1 MDYDRITMATFDEL
15 DKTFNITPVDSEEVT
30 SIEVVTSDADIVV
43 DTKDQLDKDYEYS
56 RKQIYDL
63 IEKGQKAITGIMDVA
78 SQTDHPRAY
87 EVAFQGIKNV
97 SELADKL
104 MDVHKKLKEVEEE
117 KVQKGP
123 STVNNSVFFGSTAD
137 LQKFIKQSKINNIE
151 E

>member
-1 MDYDRITMATFDEL
+1 MATFDEL
-15 DKTFNITPVDSEEVT
+15 DKTFNITPIEDTEVT
-30 SIEVVTSDADIVV
+30 SIEVIPSESTTES
-43 DTKDQLDKDYEYS
+43 TKEEEILKDYEHSREQLYS
-56 RKQIYDL
+56 L
-63 IEKGQKAITGIMDVA
+63 IEKGQDAIKGIMDVA

-104 MDVHKKLKEVEEE
+104 MDVHKKMKDIEEE
-117 KVQKGP
+117 GKVQRGP
-123 STVNNSVFFGSTAD
+123 STVNNSVFFGSTAE

>member
-1 MDYDRITMATFDEL
+1 MSSFDEL
-15 DKTFNITPVDSEEVT
+15 DKTFNICPVEEEIT
-30 SIEVVTSDADIVV
+30 SVEVVSSETSLSR
-43 DTKDQLDKDYEYS
+43 KEQLDKDYEHS
-56 RKQIYDL
+56 REQIYDL
-63 IEKGQKAITGIMDVA
+63 IKTGQQAIKGIMDVA

-104 MDVHKKLKEVEEE
+104 VDLQKKLKDIEEE

-123 STVNNSVFFGSTAD
+123 STVNNSVFFGSTAE

>member
-1 MDYDRITMATFDEL
+1 MSTFDEL
-15 DKTFNITPVDSEEVT
+15 DKTFNIEPIKEEEIT
-30 SIEVVTSDADIVV
+30 SVEVVSSESSLEIDSRQ
-43 DTKDQLDKDYEYS
+43 QLDKDYEYS
-56 RKQIYDL
+56 RQQIYDL
-63 IEKGQKAITGIMDVA
+63 IDKGQKAITGIMDVA

-104 MDVHKKLKEVEEE
+104 MDLQKKLKDIEEE

-137 LQKFIKQSKINNIE
+137 LQKFIKQQKQSEDK
-151 E
+151 

>member
-1 MDYDRITMATFDEL
+1 MSTFDEL
-15 DKTFNITPVDSEEVT
+15 DKTFNIEPIKEEEVT
-30 SIEVVTSDADIVV
+30 SVEVVSSESSLEV
-43 DTKDQLDKDYEYS
+43 DSRQQLDKDYEYS
-56 RKQIYDL
+56 RQQIYDL
-63 IEKGQKAITGIMDVA
+63 IDKGQKAITGIMDVA

-104 MDVHKKLKEVEEE
+104 MDLQKKMKDIEEE

-137 LQKFIKQSKINNIE
+137 LQKFIKQSKLNNKE